1 MIRPYGLELWKRE
14 EQVVAPPA
22 SWPANCRGSN
32 KPTNL
37 LYYTVRGTR
46 RGSDSAIQP
55 YLVSAISILPCS
67 GRLLE
72 RGCRVLCGSRVP
84 GCTVGSWMIVV
95 QTSRLTQHT
104 ISVHQIPP
112 DGAPAIRAQ
121 GVGAMEPRLLPQ
133 QPPPRNSLARHA
145 ARWRRTL
152 STAREPP
159 LSAAM
164 SPAILPSQGQQYRP
178 HATASA
184 SEASTRLVTCRR
196 GTPNLCQTG
205 DDEVCCICLDA
216 WASRDDHCD
225 LATTADSAAAWQFGR
240 AGVLVCCCDC
250 PGGVG
255 RFASGLVSRARW
267 KQNHRTS
274 GREPQKLQTAPQHP
288 PRVKCK
294 CPSSHPTRIGLPSH
308 DSHWLVCWSSGLLAC
323 CCRAINLDCRCRVA
337 SRVCE
342 CSVVVESRRL

>member
-1 MIRPYGLELWKRE
+1 MQRDGGAPYR
-14 EQVVAPPA
+14 
-22 SWPANCRGSN
+22 
-32 KPTNL
+32 
-37 LYYTVRGTR
+37 R
-46 RGSDSAIQP
+46 RGS
-55 YLVSAISILPCS
+55 
-67 GRLLE
+67 
-72 RGCRVLCGSRVP
+72 
-84 GCTVGSWMIVV
+84 
-95 QTSRLTQHT
+95 
-104 ISVHQIPP
+104 
-112 DGAPAIRAQ
+112 
-121 GVGAMEPRLLPQ
+121 
-133 QPPPRNSLARHA
+133 
-145 ARWRRTL
+145 
-152 STAREPP
+152 PP

-184 SEASTRLVTCRR
+184 SEASTRLVTFRR

-274 GREPQKLQTAPQHP
+274 GREPQKPQTAPQTAPSAGKVQVPVQPSYPDWP
-288 PRVKCK
+288 PEPRFTLV
-294 CPSSHPTRIGLPSH
+294 GL
-308 DSHWLVCWSSGLLAC
+308 LVFWSSGLLLPC
-323 CCRAINLDCRCRVA
+323 HQ
-337 SRVCE
+337 S
-342 CSVVVESRRL
+342 